1 MTTLQTAPHE
11 SGSSRVPVLFFK
23 YEEAIMGYGYSANAQ
38 HFTGKK
44 KASKTAVRK
53 KNPRSSRVHTNKY
66 EKERNAGKD
75 KVKSTS

>member
-1 MTTLQTAPHE
+1 MTTLQTASHE
-11 SGSSRVPVLFFK
+11 AVVIVCLYFSFK
-23 YEEAIMGYGYSANAQ
+23 YEEVVMGYGYSANAQ

-44 KASKTAVRK
+44 KAAKTAVRK